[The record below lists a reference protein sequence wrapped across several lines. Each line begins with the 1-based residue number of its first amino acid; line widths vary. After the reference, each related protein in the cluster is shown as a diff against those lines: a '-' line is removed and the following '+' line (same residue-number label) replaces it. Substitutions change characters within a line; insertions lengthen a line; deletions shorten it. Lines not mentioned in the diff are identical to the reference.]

1 MIITCKECE
10 SSFQVDD
17 RLIQENGSKVRCSKC
32 SAVFVVYPPALDA
45 GATPESDRGSESDD
59 LELDL
64 GLDLSDL
71 ELDMEDE
78 TESGPES
85 AADGQDLELNL
96 NLGEESPDTAAVA
109 APADEAGGELDLS
122 DLEEIIESDKAAD
135 SQPASGD
142 ESPEL
147 DLDLDFQVG
156 EDGQTADAASAAGAD
171 DELDLSDLDEMLE
184 SDEAPAAEAG
194 SEDDAE
200 ELDLEFDV
208 GDAMTAD
215 DDMLDIEQML
225 EDGDDSAQQ
234 NDTSTGGTEDLDLA
248 LEMDSGAGDIESDL
262 DLDLEGELGE
272 QKELFETS
280 AADGGELLA
289 SNLLDD
295 EDEDFLEEVGDEGP
309 EFSNGAGAV
318 TGSAISDDFA
328 TDESTE
334 TGDYG
339 QTDVLPDEGDKAPAT
354 GAPRAPKVRSKKPAL
369 VAVLVLIFVIGILI
383 IPRMLGIKI
392 PYVSDIKIPYLSDVD
407 MKIPF
412 LSDLI
417 NPEKQDVAGNLKINP
432 LGRTING
439 RYVENSKAGRLF
451 VIQGKI
457 KNEYDHPRSFIKVTG
472 KLFQKGGKVVKTATV
487 YCGNV
492 LSGVEL
498 NAMNMTGIKRRLKNK
513 FGDRRSNVKVA
524 KGRILP
530 FMIVFDQLPRNLDE
544 FSIEVTG
551 SSI

>member
-45 GATPESDRGSESDD
+45 GATPESDGGPESDD

-64 GLDLSDL
+64 GLDLEAEEGNDDVLMEGL
-71 ELDMEDE
+71 E
-78 TESGPES
+78 TAES
-85 AADGQDLELNL
+85 
-96 NLGEESPDTAAVA
+96 
-109 APADEAGGELDLS
+109 ELDLDEFDETGDKEPPAASELLDSDEFELELGPDADLDEDDDLVPGGLESEDDELS
-122 DLEEIIESDKAAD
+122 DLGDLGDLAGLDDGELSEEDLDAELEDLDAELAGLDLDAD
-135 SQPASGD
+135 IQGD
-142 ESPEL
+142 ADE

-200 ELDLEFDV
+200 ELDL
-208 GDAMTAD
+208 
-215 DDMLDIEQML
+215 
-225 EDGDDSAQQ
+225 
-234 NDTSTGGTEDLDLA
+234 
-248 LEMDSGAGDIESDL
+248 
-262 DLDLEGELGE
+262 DLEGEWGE

-289 SNLLDD
+289 SSLLDD
-295 EDEDFLEEVGDEGP
+295 EDEDFLEEVGDEEL

-328 TDESTE
+328 TDEFTE

-439 RYVENSKAGRLF
+439 RFVENSDAGRLF
-451 VIQGKI
+451 VIQGKV

-472 KLFQKGGKVVKTATV
+472 KLFQKEGKVVKTATV

-524 KGRILP
+524 KGRMLP